1 MNRHIREDRET
12 SMDLIKDA
20 AVSLLL
26 QEVVPCE
33 QVGFVVHHPFTN
45 TNTVVIPN
53 EINGQP
59 EFVDIVN
66 DDLGKRR
73 WIRMIIDKIDKCQ
86 EPWQIINLM
95 NKPYYFAFI
104 KYSHH
109 LMSNAD
115 LAMILSHAWV
125 SVECSNN
132 DINLRPNEI
141 VNLMSCLPKELLM
154 TEEDLD
160 VYNGLPDKFTVFRGV
175 NPQNAKYVNYA
186 MSWTLD
192 IEIAKFFANRF
203 NSDGSGKVYGK
214 VIDKSDVLAYF
225 NTRNE
230 QEVVII
236 PKGTSSLY
244 VLSLGQRNQNNA

>member
-1 MNRHIREDRET
+1 MNNVVRKDRET
-12 SMDLIKDA
+12 NMELLKDVA
-20 AVSLLL
+20 KALLF
-26 QEVVPCE
+26 QEIVPSN
-33 QVGFVVHHPFTN
+33 QFDFIVHHPFTN
-45 TNTVVIPN
+45 SNTVGIHN
-53 EINGQP
+53 EITGQL
-59 EFVDIVN
+59 EIVDIVN

-125 SVECSNN
+125 SVEYSNN

-154 TEEDLD
+154 TEEDLH
-160 VYNGLPDKFTVFRGV
+160 VYNGLPDKFAIFRGV
-175 NPQNAKYVNYA
+175 NSQNDKYVNCA

-192 IEIAKFFANRF
+192 IKIAKFFANRF
-203 NSDGSGKVYGK
+203 NSDSSGKVYCK
-214 VIDKSDVLAYF
+214 IIDKSDVLAYF
-225 NTRNE
+225 NTRDE

-244 VLSLGQRNQNNA
+244 VLES